1 MSDLACAIHGPRA
14 GKLVCRHI
22 SAAIRDRVPLPAR
35 ADTSLDSDIGV
46 RIELTLCGP
55 CLVEH
60 GIPLE
65 PTPIAA
71 EDVDSVER
79 ILAVQERVCRKC
91 FTVAERELGTFPR

>member
-1 MSDLACAIHGPRA
+1 VSDLACAVHGPGA

-22 SAAIRDRVPLPAR
+22 AAAIHDRVPLPPR

-46 RIELTLCGP
+46 RIDLTLCGA

-65 PTPIAA
+65 PTPIAPDDA
-71 EDVDSVER
+71 DGVEQ
-79 ILAVQERVCRKC
+79 ILAVQERICRKC
-91 FTVAERELGTFPR
+91 FTTAERELGTFPR